1 MLRKAAEGKQKASN
15 VVGMDKDLSK
25 KIKNW
30 GHIPLCFPIF
40 LQGIHDCFPRKEDQM
55 RGRIL
60 PRSVRPYWTNRN
72 SCGFDASFLDL
83 CEAGN
88 HGCMAV

>member
-60 PRSVRPYWTNRN
+60 PRSGRTGTVVGLMRV
-72 SCGFDASFLDL
+72 S
-83 CEAGN
+83 
-88 HGCMAV
+88 